1 MLGETL
7 VYPYNDYT
15 IYGSLFLSPDY
26 SYAFKHDDHAPLSL
40 WMMIDCTPFNDSAI
54 IVA

>member
-1 MLGETL
+1 MLSKIL
-7 VYPYNDYT
+7 VYPYSDYT

-26 SYAFKHDDHAPLSL
+26 SYTYKHDNHVPLSIQ
-40 WMMIDCTPFNDSAI
+40 MMIDCTPFNDSAI